1 MFQLEVSQTHGEAD
15 REKAAALRHTQELE
29 HRLSLSD
36 EKASALETAAADAER
51 QLERRVAQARDR
63 EWNNT
68 RALRQQLLEVETKLQ
83 ESQQESLQAV
93 NEKAELT
100 KQCEQ
105 RIAEVLDM
113 KKRLEADLAVLR
125 TKMKTFDELCSD
137 LEEQKDNASKLR
149 QELNAE
155 RSIVT
160 ELSREMKQIQEE
172 KADAEKEL
180 DGRLGDLRTLE
191 RSSAER
197 LEQAQQQLTAK
208 EQEAAEERRR
218 LQERLEQLERRR
230 LQAQQERDNVQS
242 KTHKYARLI
251 GKLRRRLEL
260 CQAETQQLAAER
272 DAFSRCVPEH
282 TYNEL
287 RKQHRALQRKQREF
301 AGMLQ
306 SLSGPDVSAG
316 LAAQLQL
323 LQARLGAAQLDSAD
337 CGPATPAP
345 AVSPRRPRYRRSPS
359 RPAGGGAPYRST
371 LVTDTDG
378 TG

>member
-1 MFQLEVSQTHGEAD
+1 MFQLEVSRTRGEAV
-15 REKAAALRHTQELE
+15 REKAASLRHTQELE
-29 HRLSLSD
+29 HRLSLSE
-36 EKASALETAAADAER
+36 EKVAALETVAADAER

-125 TKMKTFDELCSD
+125 TKMKTYDELCSD
-137 LEEQKDNASKLR
+137 LEEQRDNVSKLR

-160 ELSREMKQIQEE
+160 ELSREMKQINEE
-172 KADAEKEL
+172 KTGVEKEL
-180 DGRLGDLRTLE
+180 ESRMEELRTLE
-191 RSSAER
+191 RSGAER
-197 LEQAQQQLTAK
+197 LEQSRKQLTAK
-208 EQEAAEERRR
+208 EQEVAEERRR
-218 LQERLEQLERRR
+218 LQERLEQLEQRR
-230 LQAQQERDNVQS
+230 LQAQQERDDIQS

-260 CQAETQQLAAER
+260 CQAETKQLAAER

-306 SLSGPDVSAG
+306 SLGGPEVSAG

-323 LQARLGAAQLDSAD
+323 LQARLGAAQLDTAD
-337 CGPATPAP
+337 CGPASPAA

-359 RPAGGGAPYRST
+359 RPAAGAAPFRSR
-371 LVTDTDG
+371 LLTDTDG